1 MSMRKKRATTILM
14 ATVVER
20 KIVGRTITKKIIS
33 RSPSPRIKKQKA
45 QPSWR
50 LKWRCRWSEQRLVK
64 KFKDYNFTPPN
75 AEISEVLMEI
85 KKRSSVLPTTKY
97 TR

>member
-50 LKWRCRWSEQRLVK
+50 LK
-64 KFKDYNFTPPN
+64 
-75 AEISEVLMEI
+75 
-85 KKRSSVLPTTKY
+85 
-97 TR
+97 